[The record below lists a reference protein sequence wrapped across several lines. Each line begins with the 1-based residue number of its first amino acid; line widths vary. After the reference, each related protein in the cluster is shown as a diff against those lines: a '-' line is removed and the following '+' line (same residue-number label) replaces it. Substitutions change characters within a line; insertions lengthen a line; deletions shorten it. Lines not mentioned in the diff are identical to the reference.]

1 MRIAVM
7 GTGGVG
13 GYFGARLARAGHQV
27 AFVARGRQL
36 DALRAPG
43 LRVESPPGATP
54 PPAVEV
60 TGRPAEIGPVALVL
74 FTVKLWDTLEA
85 AEAIKPLLGPET
97 GVVSFQNGVA
107 KDDILRDV
115 LG

>member
-13 GYFGARLARAGHQV
+13 GYFGARLAQAGHEV

-36 DALRAPG
+36 QALRASG
-43 LRVESPPGATP
+43 LRVESPLGDVHLRK
-54 PPAVEV
+54 VEV
-60 TGRPAEIGPVALVL
+60 TDEPTEIGAVDLVL

-85 AEAIKPLLGPET
+85 AEAIKPLLGRRDCG
-97 GVVSFQNGVA
+97 GVVPERRGEGRHPA
-107 KDDILRDV
+107 
-115 LG
+115 